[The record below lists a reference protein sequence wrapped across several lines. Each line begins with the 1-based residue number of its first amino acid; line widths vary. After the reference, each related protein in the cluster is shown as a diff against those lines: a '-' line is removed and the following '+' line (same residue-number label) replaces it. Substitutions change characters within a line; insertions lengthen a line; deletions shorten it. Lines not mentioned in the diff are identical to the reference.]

1 MRSEVC
7 AKQLKKKIKNCEASK
22 KRRSLGGKG
31 ADRVRWDKFKKGG
44 LTIGRKEIKDKSMGE
59 STVAKA
65 ELKALL
71 SNLPLIFFPGP
82 GR

>member
-1 MRSEVC
+1 M
-7 AKQLKKKIKNCEASK
+7 
-22 KRRSLGGKG
+22 GKG

-59 STVAKA
+59 SSVAKA
-65 ELKALL
+65 ELKAKHGLL

-82 GR
+82 RAIIYNLLCWLVN